1 MFMLD
6 TNTVSYFFKQIP
18 AIVNK
23 LTVVGPEKICISSV
37 TAAELLYGVE
47 KRQNKALRDGVTLF
61 LDTVSVYPWDL
72 SVATT
77 YGKLRS
83 NMEKNGCVM
92 GNLDLM
98 IAAHALD
105 LRYIPVTN
113 DKAFSMVPGL
123 NIENWLS

>member
-1 MFMLD
+1 M
-6 TNTVSYFFKQIP
+6 FFKIY
-18 AIVNK
+18 
-23 LTVVGPEKICISSV
+23 EKICISSV

-47 KRQNKALRDGVTLF
+47 KCQNKALRNKALRDGVTLF

-105 LRYIPVTN
+105 LRYILVTN